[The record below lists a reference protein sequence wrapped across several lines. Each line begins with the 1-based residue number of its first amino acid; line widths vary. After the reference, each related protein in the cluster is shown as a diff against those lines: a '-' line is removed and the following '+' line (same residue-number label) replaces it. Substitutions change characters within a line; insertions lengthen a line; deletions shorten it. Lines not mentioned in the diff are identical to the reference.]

1 MKKRNFLNIAGTTAV
16 DHLVAR
22 SRQVA
27 DELRAAGLKPADNGP
42 LNLVQGEDGPELLIY
57 GAITPFAF
65 WEDETSAQDV
75 IAQLREVKDQD
86 LTVRINSPGG
96 SVFEGV
102 AIFNLLKKHKGKV
115 TTVVDGIAAS
125 IASVIFMAG
134 ERRLMGE
141 ASRLMIH
148 NASTSIY
155 GAYAEDLR
163 ETADLLDSVSTQ
175 IRDVYDRRVALTT
188 EEIEAAMAAETY
200 YTETEALEAGFAD
213 EIIDDAAPSD
223 PPADPPEPPQNR
235 GTAEDVA
242 AIKERN
248 AEIAARFGIAL

>member
-16 DHLVAR
+16 DHLIAR

-125 IASVIFMAG
+125 ISSVVSAT
-134 ERRLMGE
+134 RR
-141 ASRLMIH
+141 S
-148 NASTSIY
+148 
-155 GAYAEDLR
+155 
-163 ETADLLDSVSTQ
+163 
-175 IRDVYDRRVALTT
+175 
-188 EEIEAAMAAETY
+188 
-200 YTETEALEAGFAD
+200 
-213 EIIDDAAPSD
+213 
-223 PPADPPEPPQNR
+223 
-235 GTAEDVA
+235 
-242 AIKERN
+242 
-248 AEIAARFGIAL
+248 